1 MQSVNPGAMTD
12 WKAMGADKKIT
23 AGICAILVGWL
34 GVHKFIFRVTPK
46 VFANFSPG
54 LSFGNPGD
62 KTGDCFCRN
71 PEGIATGLRA
81 AGATL
86 SGLRVPTK

>member
-1 MQSVNPGAMTD
+1 
-12 WKAMGADKKIT
+12 
-23 AGICAILVGWL
+23 
-34 GVHKFIFRVTPK
+34 

-71 PEGIATGLRA
+71 PEGNETGLRA
-81 AGATL
+81 AGTTL
-86 SGLRVPTK
+86 SGLRCPPNDIREPRVAKAQPWAEIGEHLRCNPAGELPNNATAPSQREEFN